1 MARSI
6 YVEAPADRKET
17 GMAKEGQPYTSG
29 NWIVKEGSEKEFI
42 ARWTDFTQWAL
53 ANAPGAESFVLIR
66 EVADPRRF
74 VSFGAWEDAE
84 TVKAWRERPEFQQ
97 GLAACRALCEDFRPS
112 DSTLAAA
119 VGI

>member
-1 MARSI
+1 M
-6 YVEAPADRKET
+6 
-17 GMAKEGQPYTSG
+17 GMAKDGQPYTSG

-42 ARWTDFTQWAL
+42 ARWTDFTEWAL
-53 ANAPGAESFVLIR
+53 ANAPGAESFILIR

-84 TVKAWRERPEFQQ
+84 SVKAWRERPEFQQ

-119 VGI
+119 VGL